1 MTRLVLGEKI
11 KGIAGGMKCPAA
23 PPFNDMNR
31 RLQSGFSMIELM
43 VVMAMAL
50 VLMAMGWPL
59 VVNAVNNYR
68 LRGAGANYSNLLQT
82 TRMRA
87 VQDDRYYN
95 IVSNVGPL
103 VPPNVINAYGNTTL
117 QAAPQPYA
125 LGDPAIAFDAS
136 IVIQTRAAAPN
147 VANLEAQFLPAFSVV
162 TINPV
167 TNTWGPSFGPRGLP
181 CQPSAATGG
190 TCSASS
196 TTAGANGVG
205 PNLPVAFETFFQN
218 LRNGTWE
225 AVTVNPASRI
235 RLWSYDRI
243 NNAWSPLN

>member
-1 MTRLVLGEKI
+1 
-11 KGIAGGMKCPAA
+11 
-23 PPFNDMNR
+23 MNK

-95 IVSNVGPL
+95 VVSNIGPL
-103 VPPNVINAYGNTTL
+103 VAPNVINAYGNTTL

-125 LGDPAIAFDAS
+125 LGDPAIAFDPS
-136 IVIQTRAAAPN
+136 IVIQPRAAAPN
-147 VANLEAQFLPAFSVV
+147 VANLEAQFLPTLNV

-181 CQPSAATGG
+181 CQPSAPTGG

-205 PNLPVAFETFFQN
+205 PALPIAFETFFQN